1 MSPRAEVWSPNHW
14 TAKEFPGAA
23 VLSRVDKVGLA
34 EKLTESG
41 LEGFEGSSSAL
52 LGGNSMSRGGTS
64 KCKDPRKNRCVDQK
78 RAKEEKN
85 SKKCVQR
92 WKRGWYSGCTGP
104 CRSWGDVV
112 SSL

>member
-34 EKLTESG
+34 EKLPESG

-52 LGGNSMSRGGTS
+52 LGG
-64 KCKDPRKNRCVDQK
+64 
-78 RAKEEKN
+78 E
-85 SKKCVQR
+85 
-92 WKRGWYSGCTGP
+92 
-104 CRSWGDVV
+104 
-112 SSL
+112 